1 MPTKLPPVPKRTS
14 YEDIKENDLVMALF
28 SDRIFSASDPD
39 REPDDDAAVKIRLE
53 LDLLELD
60 SLHNRS

>member
-1 MPTKLPPVPKRTS
+1 M
-14 YEDIKENDLVMALF
+14 KENDLVMALF

-39 REPDDDAAVKIRLE
+39 RESEDDAAIKTSLE

-60 SLHNRS
+60 NLLDRS

>member
-39 REPDDDAAVKIRLE
+39 RESEDDAAIKTSLE

-60 SLHNRS
+60 NLLDRS